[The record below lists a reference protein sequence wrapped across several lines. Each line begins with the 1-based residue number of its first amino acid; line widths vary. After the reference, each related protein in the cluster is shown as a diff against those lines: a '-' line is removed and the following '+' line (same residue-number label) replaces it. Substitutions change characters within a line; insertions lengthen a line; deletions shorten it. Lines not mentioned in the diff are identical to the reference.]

1 MTLTIERKKA
11 IRKEIR
17 DYVMISIAMISY
29 GLGWTIFLLPNKIP
43 TGGVPGVSSVLYW
56 GMDIPVQMSY
66 FAINATLL
74 LIALRILGWRFCV
87 KTIYAV
93 SLLTALSAVFQ
104 GHLES
109 IHLLEGDPFMTSII
123 GGVFMGSGIGLG
135 LAFNG
140 STGGTDIVQPSSG
153 SIATYP
159 WAACSSW
166 STLPSSPRAT
176 LCCTTGR
183 KSSTDM

>member
-17 DYVMISIAMISY
+17 GYVMISIAMISY

-74 LIALRILGWRFCV
+74 LIALLALLREDHLRGVVAHGAFRRLPGAFGEHPSAGGRPLHDLHHRRCV
-87 KTIYAV
+87 H
-93 SLLTALSAVFQ
+93 
-104 GHLES
+104 G
-109 IHLLEGDPFMTSII
+109 
-123 GGVFMGSGIGLG
+123 
-135 LAFNG
+135 
-140 STGGTDIVQPSSG
+140 
-153 SIATYP
+153 
-159 WAACSSW
+159 
-166 STLPSSPRAT
+166 
-176 LCCTTGR
+176 
-183 KSSTDM
+183 

>member
-29 GLGWTIFLLPNKIP
+29 GLGWTIFLLPNTIP

-104 GHLES
+104 EHLES
-109 IHLLEGDPFMTSII
+109 IHLL
-123 GGVFMGSGIGLG
+123 
-135 LAFNG
+135 
-140 STGGTDIVQPSSG
+140 
-153 SIATYP
+153 
-159 WAACSSW
+159 
-166 STLPSSPRAT
+166 
-176 LCCTTGR
+176 
-183 KSSTDM
+183 